1 MLRIRMASLAFVA
14 LALLAATF
22 PAAAAAAPADTAAAA
37 AQAPSTTA
45 AAPAAAQAPS
55 TCGGAPPLLA
65 PIVLPPGAADLAPVA
80 DPLTRTCGTCSDTIC
95 VGLPLNAVCATH
107 VDVVYR
113 CYVLSTCSV
122 GSLQCVCQ
130 QMPS

>member
-1 MLRIRMASLAFVA
+1 MVKTRMAFLAWVT
-14 LALLAATF
+14 LVLLAAAL
-22 PAAAAAAPADTAAAA
+22 PVAAAAAPADA
-37 AQAPSTTA
+37 A
-45 AAPAAAQAPS
+45 AAPAAAEARPM
-55 TCGGAPPLLA
+55 CGGAPPLLA
-65 PIVLPPGAADLAPVA
+65 PIVLPQAAADVAPVA

-107 VDVVYR
+107 VNQTYR